1 MTAKDAKSSLT
12 LGNVTDTFEF
22 DVTIHNLSNQEK
34 SVRYETTLQTDQ
46 VQDGKFT
53 LHPRLL
59 ETLGGKESIT
69 KMCIRDS
76 SYLDGSYTEL
86 NPNIPQNEEGFKHL
100 CKIFSFPGGIASH
113 AAPETPGSI
122 HEGGELGYALSHAAG
137 AVLDNPDVIAA
148 TVIGD
153 GAVSYTHLDVY
164 KRQVF
169 RCVFYQLESRFLNAF
184 FIPNECKDAAVVAS
198 IRRVV

>member
-1 MTAKDAKSSLT
+1 MVL
-12 LGNVTDTFEF
+12 
-22 DVTIHNLSNQEK
+22 
-34 SVRYETTLQTDQ
+34 
-46 VQDGKFT
+46 
-53 LHPRLL
+53 
-59 ETLGGKESIT
+59 
-69 KMCIRDS
+69 
-76 SYLDGSYTEL
+76 YTEL

-153 GAVSYTHLDVY
+153 GEGETGPLMAGWLSNT
-164 KRQVF
+164 
-169 RCVFYQLESRFLNAF
+169 FLNPVNDGAILPIFYLNGGKIHNPTIFERKTDEELALF
-184 FIPNECKDAAVVAS
+184 FEGLGWKPIFANVTAISEDHELPTLCSLKNWMKQLKKSRKSKQKLVKVLLKKQLNQYTLS
-198 IRRVV
+198 